1 MGAGSAGVGRV
12 FGGLQAE
19 REDFSDAGRG
29 EQGILFLFRNPE
41 KDTFT
46 IKKNTWGYLTI
57 DVRTEGEFLSV
68 EHTKVTTE
76 EFIGNAYRLEY
87 IIDYTKLHR
96 GSNFGQITPG
106 VPV

>member
-29 EQGILFLFRNPE
+29 EQGIYFSSGIQKRHLYNQEEYVGISDHGCTYRRRIF
-41 KDTFT
+41 KCGAYQ
-46 IKKNTWGYLTI
+46 GYYGGI
-57 DVRTEGEFLSV
+57 HRECVSAGIY
-68 EHTKVTTE
+68 H
-76 EFIGNAYRLEY
+76 RLY
-87 IIDYTKLHR
+87 KASSGKQLRADH
-96 GSNFGQITPG
+96 PG